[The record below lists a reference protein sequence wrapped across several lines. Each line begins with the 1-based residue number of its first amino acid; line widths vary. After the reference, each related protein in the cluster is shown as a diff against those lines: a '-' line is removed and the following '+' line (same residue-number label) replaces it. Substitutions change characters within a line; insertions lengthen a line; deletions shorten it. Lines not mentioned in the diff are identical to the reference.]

1 MKGNRSMKE
10 RMFWAIRAMKHIV
23 FSMLVISVILS
34 SVGLSACKTTE
45 GLKVKEIWGIDWTLW
60 ATMFVQLEATPNAKE
75 GQYSVELRADTEK
88 FGSQVVTYTKG
99 QTIPK
104 LEWTIGID
112 SRAFARVSLKG
123 GKERAREVFQCDI
136 SFLEESTTVVK
147 PHQPVITSVSTI
159 RPTQTQTITIRG
171 QGFGQQNPYNGNS
184 EYISVSDLTQNWSAG
199 YLGSAVTLNVTSWSD
214 TQIVISGFTGQ
225 YGKQGW
231 ALYSGDSIQITLWV
245 TPDLTRPITYK
256 TTIP

>member
-1 MKGNRSMKE
+1 MKCK
-10 RMFWAIRAMKHIV
+10 V
-23 FSMLVISVILS
+23 YLLLVICVVILS
-34 SVGLSACKTTE
+34 SISLSACETPE

-60 ATMFVQLEATPNAKE
+60 ATMFVQLEATPDAKE

-112 SRAFARVSLKG
+112 SRAFARLSKSG
-123 GKERAREVFQCDI
+123 GNERARDVLQCDI
-136 SFLEESTTVVK
+136 SFLGESTTVAK

-159 RPTQTQTITIRG
+159 SPTQTQTITIHG
-171 QGFGQQNPYNGNS
+171 QGFGEHNPYNGNS
-184 EYISVSDLTQNWSAG
+184 EYISVSDLTRQWSAG

-214 TQIVISGFTGQ
+214 TKIVISGFTGQ
-225 YGKQGW
+225 YGNQGW
-231 ALYSGDSIQITLWV
+231 VLYSGDSIQITLWV
-245 TPDLTRPITYK
+245 APDLTRPITYR
-256 TTIP
+256 TTVSR